1 MAFSFNWAGL
11 SIPTVNRIENEVDMG
26 EVGRNLGTAM
36 RGYQNRRAAEE
47 YADLIDKY
55 RNGASADTG
64 RAEQIRA
71 EIARLEADN
80 ARLAEFI
87 GSYREQPGPA
97 VYEPELG
104 GLQPINGGNPAN
116 PFNAGAPASAV
127 MRIQEAIGTDP
138 DGKWGPKSREAY
150 DRFMTN
156 NFGR

>member
-36 RGYQNRRAAEE
+36 RGYQNRRAADD

-71 EIARLEADN
+71 EIARLEAEN
-80 ARLAEFI
+80 AHLADFI
-87 GSYREQPGPA
+87 GSYREPQGPA
-97 VYEPELG
+97 IYEPELG
-104 GLQPINGGNPAN
+104 ELQPINGGNPSN
-116 PFNAGAPASAV
+116 PFTAGAPVDTV
-127 MRIQEAIGTDP
+127 MRTQEAIGTGA
-138 DGKWGPKSREAY
+138 DGKWGPKSRKAY
-150 DRFMTN
+150 DQFMIN